1 MNHILNKKYVLI
13 FIKIF
18 WIVLSLYLCFEWSKS
33 TGSKLDENERYLGY
47 LLLIT
52 FPLGIIML
60 LLFAF
65 IMNYTIM
72 LLFGG
77 FIFNNTS
84 NLFAWF
90 ILSVIIILAG
100 YYQWFVIVPKIIN
113 KIKKKDTLK
122 EIEKNEQI
130 KEDVEKYKKEKEE
143 YIKNLII
150 RGFNNNQI
158 KEKVSNFTDD
168 DINKIRDILFNQ

>member
-1 MNHILNKKYVLI
+1 MNPIKIKKYLIILIKVIWVLYAFYI
-13 FIKIF
+13 TFM
-18 WIVLSLYLCFEWSKS
+18 WLTADSHSLLGNKAE
-33 TGSKLDENERYLGY
+33 YLGD
-47 LLLIT
+47 LLIIT
-52 FPLGIIML
+52 FPFGIIVG
-60 LLFAF
+60 
-65 IMNYTIM
+65 IPI
-72 LLFGG
+72 G
-77 FIFNNTS
+77 FILGSILKIFRVDS
-84 NLFAWF
+84 YSF
-90 ILSVIIILAG
+90 IGYFVFTIIHYIIILAG